1 MEYFNEQ
8 PTNSTPELTSEIAGQ
23 VYNLIK
29 EHGDADKAYKL
40 KEDSSIDPEHFTA
53 VDKEIDRIVRE
64 LNEFKNG
71 KLLEPEVSHYNEEGE
86 KVIDSEAVYYEYTT
100 DEDLALQVSSDLL
113 DVATIIEDIITL
125 PEIVEEPIVE

>member
-1 MEYFNEQ
+1 MDFNEQ
-8 PTNSTPELTSEIAGQ
+8 PTNSTTELTSVIAEQ
-23 VYNLIK
+23 VYDLIK

-40 KEDSSIDPEHFTA
+40 KGDSSIDPEHFEA

-71 KLLEPEVSHYNEEGE
+71 KLLQVEVSHFTEEGE
-86 KVIDSEAVYYEYTT
+86 KVIDSEAVYYVYTT

-113 DVATIIEDIITL
+113 DVSTIIVDIINK
-125 PEIVEEPIVE
+125 